1 MSSGKPRWGYRKK
14 ITMAMQREIRVD
26 VTRKGNTAKGIG
38 NELQEYIEGG
48 WAVRMTDDDDKRKY
62 QLTKRV

>member
-1 MSSGKPRWGYRKK
+1 
-14 ITMAMQREIRVD
+14 MAMQREIRVD